1 MLKLLLVAAVVM
13 FGVWLF
19 RKDRTGV
26 RPPPAAKKPST
37 PTKALAALPMVACS
51 HCGTHTDARDV
62 VHGQLGVYC
71 SKAHCQLSGD
81 RAKH

>member
-1 MLKLLLVAAVVM
+1 MLKLLLVAAVVI

-19 RKDRTGV
+19 RKDRAGV
-26 RPPPAAKKPST
+26 TPPATPKKAAKPNKV
-37 PTKALAALPMVACS
+37 LAVLPMVACS

-62 VHGQLGVYC
+62 VRGQMGIYC

-81 RAKH
+81 RVKT

>member
-1 MLKLLLVAAVVM
+1 MLKLLLVAAVIM

-19 RKDRTGV
+19 RKGRTGV
-26 RPPPAAKKPST
+26 TPPATPKKPSKSNQAIT
-37 PTKALAALPMVACS
+37 ALPMVACS

>member
-1 MLKLLLVAAVVM
+1 MLKLLLVAAVIM

-19 RKDRTGV
+19 RKGRTGV
-26 RPPPAAKKPST
+26 TPPATPKKPSKPNQAIT
-37 PTKALAALPMVACS
+37 ALPMVACS